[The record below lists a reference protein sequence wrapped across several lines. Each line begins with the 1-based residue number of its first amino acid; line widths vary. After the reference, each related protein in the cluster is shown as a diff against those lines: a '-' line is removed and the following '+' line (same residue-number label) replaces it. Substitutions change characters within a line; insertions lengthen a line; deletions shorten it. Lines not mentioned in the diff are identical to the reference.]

1 MKENRERRKDA
12 GLPSESNEGRRRWT
26 WRMWKA
32 GRQTSSPATVLSKRQ
47 AKNEEERLTTELQ
60 LITQKRNEPRDRLL
74 YVTDR
79 SMNKRP
85 YHRAN
90 PLYEKLKVKEMEVM
104 LFLHKLEMENIE
116 ALKNNQELKKEINF
130 YCSLHSQLLME
141 KKLMKKKLFL
151 MKQESKEVQGDWT
164 LIQQCLLDLN
174 LNGKDEHEKTSNLQD
189 QQHQVSETTRELGLA
204 TAQEESILK
213 NESPPQEP
221 PAELHLPLPH
231 SPRLPWMN
239 LLPHS
244 SFPMC
249 E

>member
-1 MKENRERRKDA
+1 MQVTCVLVPTE
-12 GLPSESNEGRRRWT
+12 
-26 WRMWKA
+26 A

-79 SMNKRP
+79 SMNKS
-85 YHRAN
+85 
-90 PLYEKLKVKEMEVM
+90 
-104 LFLHKLEMENIE
+104 
-116 ALKNNQELKKEINF
+116 
-130 YCSLHSQLLME
+130 SLHSQLLME